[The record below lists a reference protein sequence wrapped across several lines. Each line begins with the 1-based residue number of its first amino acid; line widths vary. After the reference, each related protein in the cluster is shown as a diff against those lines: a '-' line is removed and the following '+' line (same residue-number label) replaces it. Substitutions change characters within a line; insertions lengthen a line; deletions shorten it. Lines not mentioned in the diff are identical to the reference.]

1 MGDEGRLAV
10 DLYIL
15 LLLLLLLVIFFV
27 HYTTYKSNATF
38 NLREKGLEN
47 CR

>member
-15 LLLLLLLVIFFV
+15 LLLLVIFIV
-27 HYTTYKSNATF
+27 RYTTYKSNATF
-38 NLREKGLEN
+38 NLRKKGLEN